1 LSKVRIFLEAT
12 VYAII
17 KTGGKQYR
25 ISPGDVLRVERLPG
39 ERGDEVI
46 LDQVLLVTDGDAVQ
60 IGQPLVPNATVR
72 TEILRQG
79 KGKKVLIFKKKRRKN
94 YRRKQG
100 HRQLFT
106 ALQIN
111 EIVL

>member
-1 LSKVRIFLEAT
+1 LSKVRIFVEAT

-17 KTGGKQYR
+17 QTGGKQYR

-46 LDQVLLVTDGDAVQ
+46 LDQVLLVTDGVAVQ
-60 IGQPLVPNATVR
+60 VGQPLVPNATVR
-72 TEILRQG
+72 TQIVRQG

-106 ALQIN
+106 ALQID

>member
-1 LSKVRIFLEAT
+1 

-17 KTGGKQYR
+17 QTGGKQYR
-25 ISPGDVLRVERLPG
+25 VAPGDVLRVVRLPG

-46 LDQVLLVTDGDAVQ
+46 LDQVLLVTDGQ
-60 IGQPLVPNATVR
+60 ELKIGQPLVADAAVR
-72 TEILRQG
+72 CQIVRQG
-79 KGKKVLIFKKKRRKN
+79 KGKKIVVFKKKRRKN

-106 ALQIN
+106 ALQIQ
-111 EIVL
+111 EITL

>member
-1 LSKVRIFLEAT
+1 M
-12 VYAII
+12 YAII

-60 IGQPLVPNATVR
+60 VGQPLVPNATVR
-72 TEILRQG
+72 TEIVRQG
-79 KGKKVLIFKKKRRKN
+79 KSKKVLIFKKKRRKN

>member
-1 LSKVRIFLEAT
+1 LSKVRIYVEET

-46 LDQVLLVTDGDAVQ
+46 LDQVLLVTDGVAIQV
-60 IGQPLVPNATVR
+60 GQPLVPNATVR
-72 TEILRQG
+72 TQIVRQG

-106 ALQIN
+106 ALQID

>member
-1 LSKVRIFLEAT
+1 M
-12 VYAII
+12 YAII

-25 ISPGDVLRVERLPG
+25 VAPGDVLRVERLPG
-39 ERGDEVI
+39 ERGDEVV
-46 LDQVLLVTDGDAVQ
+46 LDQVLLVNDGENVQ
-60 IGQPLVPNATVR
+60 VGQPLVQGATVR
-72 TEILRQG
+72 TQIVNQG
-79 KGKKVLIFKKKRRKN
+79 KGKKVLVFKKKRRKN

-106 ALQIN
+106 ALQIG

>member
-1 LSKVRIFLEAT
+1 M
-12 VYAII
+12 YAII

-46 LDQVLLVTDGDAVQ
+46 LDQVLMVTDGVAIQV
-60 IGQPLVPNATVR
+60 GQPLVPNATVR
-72 TEILRQG
+72 TQIVRQA